1 MTNLPNT
8 YEEFVWNF
16 VSTLPRGFKQLDIDT
31 DTCRENS
38 IKGGQ
43 RSTRSSIQKVLIAL
57 CKSRLPRD
65 FCLHEED
72 KTRLTEILSVVMCDN
87 FGNLDYFTLFNTMF
101 ISQDVTYCL
110 TEFGYSQGRT
120 IFKSWGGRHQSDSSL
135 LPLKAR
141 GPVVKSCIA
150 FTFQRYRHSCPRYH
164 YLGFQPCSSWLWKG
178 ETEKMILAESSRNW
192 RQLKKSAHWISFIH
206 RECLFL
212 SFFKKDKVCWK
223 AFIKTRNFV

>member
-1 MTNLPNT
+1 MQVETPSWFLSSWRRQDSVDWNLVRGN
-8 YEEFVWNF
+8 VWQF
-16 VSTLPRGFKQLDIDT
+16 W
-31 DTCRENS
+31 
-38 IKGGQ
+38 
-43 RSTRSSIQKVLIAL
+43 
-57 CKSRLPRD
+57 KSWL
-65 FCLHEED
+65 L
-72 KTRLTEILSVVMCDN
+72 
-87 FGNLDYFTLFNTMF
+87 YAFNTMF

-212 SFFKKDKVCWK
+212 SFFKKDKMCWK
-223 AFIKTRNFV
+223 ALIKTRNFV

>member
-72 KTRLTEILSVVMCDN
+72 KTRLIEILSVVMCDN

-110 TEFGYSQGRT
+110 TEFGCSQGRT

-150 FTFQRYRHSCPRYH
+150 FTFQR
-164 YLGFQPCSSWLWKG
+164 
-178 ETEKMILAESSRNW
+178 
-192 RQLKKSAHWISFIH
+192 
-206 RECLFL
+206 
-212 SFFKKDKVCWK
+212 
-223 AFIKTRNFV
+223 

>member
-72 KTRLTEILSVVMCDN
+72 KTRLIEILSVVMWQ
-87 FGNLDYFTLFNTMF
+87 FW
-101 ISQDVTYCL
+101 
-110 TEFGYSQGRT
+110 
-120 IFKSWGGRHQSDSSL
+120 KSWLLYAVQHHVYLARCYILPHWIWLQSRKNYLQIMRRQTPKWFFTATTQGKGTCRQKLYCVHLPEIPTFLSSL
-135 LPLKAR
+135 PLSWIPTVLIVIMER
-141 GPVVKSCIA
+141 GNWENDFGWIKS
-150 FTFQRYRHSCPRYH
+150 
-164 YLGFQPCSSWLWKG
+164 
-178 ETEKMILAESSRNW
+178 
-192 RQLKKSAHWISFIH
+192 
-206 RECLFL
+206 
-212 SFFKKDKVCWK
+212 
-223 AFIKTRNFV
+223 